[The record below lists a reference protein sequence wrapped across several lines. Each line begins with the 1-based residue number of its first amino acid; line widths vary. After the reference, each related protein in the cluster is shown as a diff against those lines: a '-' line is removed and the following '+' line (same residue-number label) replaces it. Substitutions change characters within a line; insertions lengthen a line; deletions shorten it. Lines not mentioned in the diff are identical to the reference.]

1 MPDLTSE
8 VGAVVG
14 TVSGWVQGVGFR
26 YSTEWKARRLHL
38 TGWVRNLRD
47 GRVEL
52 FAQGD
57 PGQLAAL
64 EEWLAIGPPAARVEA
79 VSLHSVDP
87 DRTITS
93 FEIR

>member
-1 MPDLTSE
+1 MPELGTE
-8 VGAVVG
+8 IEAVVG

-26 YSTEWKARRLHL
+26 YSTEWKARRLRL

-52 FAQGD
+52 LAQGPRD
-57 PGQLAAL
+57 QLA
-64 EEWLAIGPPAARVEA
+64 EFVDWLFIGPPAARVEA
-79 VSLHSVDP
+79 VNLHPIDP
-87 DRTITS
+87 DPTLTG